1 MSAMSH
7 SLTNSL
13 RQPATILAALVYA
26 PMKLSPINIAGIL
39 LACAGGILYD
49 FCRVKCLV
57 HRNRESIKGETDS
70 NRDVVPRATIK
81 DVFEA
86 VSIINTL

>member
-13 RQPATILAALVYA
+13 RQPATILVALVYA

-49 FCRVKCLV
+49 IL
-57 HRNRESIKGETDS
+57 
-70 NRDVVPRATIK
+70 
-81 DVFEA
+81 
-86 VSIINTL
+86 